1 MLDSVKIQRRQSEI
15 RQELATLVGK
25 DAPSEDETRS
35 MESLD
40 SEYRSNETRYRAAL
54 IAEDS
59 ERREAG
65 EELET
70 RSDREYADLVSKFEV
85 RQVVDS
91 LTHGT
96 ALSGET
102 AEIVAEMRSQGSFR
116 GMPVPL
122 EALETRNNTVSTGLY
137 EPKQTTGIFDRLF
150 PQSVAARLGVN
161 AVQIAQGQ
169 QEYPVATAGAT
180 SGWAVSEGG
189 NVPNATPFTTAEAI
203 LSPDYLLGTEMRISR
218 KSLKMVGVGLEAAI
232 RTDMAASIGAEL
244 DRAILLGSGLTGEPT
259 GIVTGATN
267 TTAITGAATWSTFKT
282 EVLAFLAANAIGDP
296 SQVNLGLN
304 PQEWADLDDAIWDA
318 GSGITE
324 WDRLV
329 KHMGAPVQATQLTAG
344 TALMTVTAGGLSPA
358 YIGLYGGV
366 DLIRDPYSDAQS
378 GGLRLTGLLTT
389 SDVVIPRQA
398 QVRVITGIGSV

>member
-1 MLDSVKIQRRQSEI
+1 MLTSVKISREQSEI
-15 RQELATLVGK
+15 RSQLAELAGK
-25 DAPSEDETRS
+25 DNADENEIRS
-35 MESLD
+35 MNELD
-40 SEYRSNETRYRAAL
+40 AKYQANEVRYRAAL
-54 IAEDS
+54 LAET
-59 ERREAG
+59 EEREAAKG
-65 EELET
+65 EIEN
-70 RSDREYADLVSKFEV
+70 RSEKEYSDLVSRFEV
-85 RQVVDS
+85 RQIVDS

-102 AEIVAEMRSQGSFR
+102 AEVVAEMRSQGQFQ
-116 GMPVPL
+116 GLPVPL
-122 EALETRNNTVSTGLY
+122 EALEQRNTVSTGLY

-169 QEYPVATAGAT
+169 QEYPVATSGAT
-180 SGWAVSEGG
+180 SGWALSEGG
-189 NVPNATPFTTAEAI
+189 NVPAATPYETAEAI
-203 LSPDYLLGTEMRISR
+203 LSPDMLLGTEMRISR
-218 KSLKMVGVGLEAAI
+218 KSLKMTGAGLESAI
-232 RTDMAASIGAEL
+232 RRDMSASIGAEL
-244 DRAILLGSGLTGEPT
+244 DRAILLGSGAGGEPT

-267 TTAITGAATWSTFKT
+267 NTAITGAATWSTFKA
-282 EVLAFLAANAIGDP
+282 EVLAFMAANAIGDP

-389 SDVVIPRQA
+389 SDVAIPRQA
-398 QVRVITGIGSV
+398 QVRVISGIGSA